1 MRKHL
6 IIGTRGSR
14 LALWQANYVKNL
26 IEQEDPQ
33 YTVSLNIIK
42 TKGDIFNNIALS
54 QVGGK
59 GLFVKELEN
68 ALLEN
73 HCDLAVHSIKDMPAQ
88 LPEGLIIGCIP
99 KRANPSDSFLSA
111 RYPTL
116 MDLPLGAKVGT
127 SSLRRQAQLLSMRPD
142 LNILPLRGNI
152 DTRLKHLTAGAY
164 DGILLATAGLQRL
177 GLTVNFEE
185 ELDPEKFIPAVGQ
198 GALGVECKED
208 NYELLVILSSL
219 EDRLAR
225 VCVSAER
232 AFLGALNGNCK
243 IPIGGYA
250 TFKNQDD
257 IELKGFLATPDASE
271 TLVSSIRG
279 DASQSEE
286 LGLKLGADLLNN
298 GGQNILDNLNCSE

>member
-6 IIGTRGSR
+6 IIGTRGSK

-26 IEQEDPQ
+26 IEQENPQ

-42 TKGDIFNNIALS
+42 TKGDIFNNVSLS

-59 GLFVKELEN
+59 GLFVKEIEN

-99 KRANPSDSFLSA
+99 KRADPGDSFLSE
-111 RYPTL
+111 RYPALTA
-116 MDLPLGAKVGT
+116 LPFGAKVGT
-127 SSLRRQAQLLSMRPD
+127 SSLRRQAQLLEMRPD

-152 DTRLKHLTAGAY
+152 DTRLKHLAEGAY
-164 DGILLATAGLQRL
+164 DGILLATAGIERL
-177 GLTVNFEE
+177 GLTATFVE

-198 GALGVECKED
+198 GALGIECKED

-232 AFLGALNGNCK
+232 AFLDALDGNCK
-243 IPIGGYA
+243 IPVGGYA
-250 TFKNQDD
+250 TFIDQDN
-257 IELKGFLATPDASE
+257 IELKGFLAAPDASVM
-271 TLVSSIRG
+271 LKSSIKG

-286 LGLKLGADLLNN
+286 LGTKLGADILAN
-298 GGQNILDNLNCSE
+298 GGQEILDSLK